1 MLGRPRTYLGKSERE
16 REIARQSS
24 TCVCVCVHKSV
35 CVCVGM
41 CVGIKRAGGCW
52 CADRSPLT
60 EQPHRVAQS
69 YAALRP
75 KSESARSP
83 ISSACKA
90 FQNLRHPA
98 PADSKTLYDAQGFHH
113 QGIDKSLQVGST
125 YRKKPIYIHIYI
137 YTYIYRYTYIHIYI
151 HIYISIHIYMF
162 TYINIYRLEE
172 PNSGKTKQRP
182 QSLSS

>member
-1 MLGRPRTYLGKSERE
+1 M
-16 REIARQSS
+16 
-24 TCVCVCVHKSV
+24 CVCGYVRGDQESW
-35 CVCVGM
+35 
-41 CVGIKRAGGCW
+41 GCW

-75 KSESARSP
+75 KSESARSL

-125 YRKKPIYIHIYI
+125 YRKKPIYIYIYIYIYLYTYICLHIYI
-137 YTYIYRYTYIHIYI
+137 YIDWRSQTPARRNKGLNPCRAEALHVPVLPN
-151 HIYISIHIYMF
+151 HLHWEF
-162 TYINIYRLEE
+162 LGFGLGLGFRL
-172 PNSGKTKQRP
+172 RV
-182 QSLSS
+182 